1 MKFPSLT
8 LLLVLTTCFLAAL
21 TASGVSRAQ
30 DEIYDE
36 PASVELEPA
45 TDEQPVERVQANKAD
60 SDRNIIYWKPRE
72 GGFSQAD
79 LARDCYSLENEI
91 AALIPLTYSYKP
103 GFYED
108 FYHGVAIN
116 TGVWPVFI
124 VTGVAEYRE
133 NRRMHLTG
141 KRIEALR
148 GLKARKSCFE

>member
-1 MKFPSLT
+1 MKFPILALLT
-8 LLLVLTTCFLAAL
+8 GVLAFGGAQ
-21 TASGVSRAQ
+21 AQ

-36 PASVELEPA
+36 PESTPPA
-45 TDEQPVERVQANKAD
+45 VSDDDQPPEKVERSTRG
-60 SDRNIIYWKPRE
+60 SDRNIIYWSPRRGE
-72 GGFSQAD
+72 FGEAD
-79 LARDCYSLENEI
+79 LARDCYSLESEI
-91 AALIPLTYSYKP
+91 AALTPLTYSYKP

-133 NRRMHLTG
+133 RKRMHLTG

-148 GLKARKSCFE
+148 KLKARKRCFES